1 MTYHRRES
9 IASHQFGRRPGRAVG
24 DGAVGGGVL
33 ADPEALAVGVDGL
46 QVDGAGGAGG
56 DEAEGAWG
64 RLAGDDG
71 FGGGE
76 EGEEGGEDKG
86 GVHGFAFVFV
96 EGGLSLMIVLSP
108 FRWTRK

>member
-9 IASHQFGRRPGRAVG
+9 IASHQFRRRAGRAVR

-46 QVDGAGGAGG
+46 QVDGARGAGG
-56 DEAEGAWG
+56 DEAERGWG
-64 RLAGDDG
+64 RLAGEDG

-76 EGEEGGEDKG
+76 EGEEGGEDEG
-86 GVHGFAFVFV
+86 GVHGFACRVCLLKV
-96 EGGLSLMIVLSP
+96 G
-108 FRWTRK
+108 